1 MGIVCSKIECFCR
14 KLPITCSTCI
24 LTFAIVLIFS
34 TSYAGNLFLS
44 FVKAGIS
51 NLTPT
56 EPNIAQ
62 ILNPLYAITVSPW
75 VNFDK
80 KIEF

>member
-1 MGIVCSKIECFCR
+1 MDIVCSKIEYFCC
-14 KLPITCSTCI
+14 KLPITRSTCI
-24 LTFAIVLIFS
+24 LTFAIVPIFRI
-34 TSYAGNLFLS
+34 SYAGNLFLP

-56 EPNIAQ
+56 EPN
-62 ILNPLYAITVSPW
+62 LLPW

>member
-1 MGIVCSKIECFCR
+1 MDIVCSKIEYFCR
-14 KLPITCSTCI
+14 KLPITRSTCI
-24 LTFAIVLIFS
+24 LTFAIVLIFT
-34 TSYAGNLFLS
+34 TSYAGNLFLA

-62 ILNPLYAITVSPW
+62 ILKPLSAITVLPW

-80 KIEF
+80 KNEF